1 MTSTTIPWSGG
12 TWQNP
17 PNAARQVGQ
26 HLVVEA
32 VEGSDFWEKTLYG
45 FQHGSGHAL
54 LAPWQH
60 SVAVEVSFSLR
71 GFSELYDQA
80 GLMLW
85 HGPRHWIKAGV
96 ELNDG
101 VLHVGAVVTSEL
113 SDWSLAPVPDWVDA
127 TVTVRASYS
136 KGAVIIRAS
145 ANGGA
150 WRMLRVAPFPHDT
163 GKQAGPFVCAPKRAG
178 LNVTFHRWSY
188 TEPDADLHVDP
199 PLPRLG

>member
-1 MTSTTIPWSGG
+1 MTSTIIPWSAGAWR
-12 TWQNP
+12 TAP
-17 PNAARQVGQ
+17 KAAREEGP

-32 VEGSDFWEKTLYG
+32 IEGSDFWEKTLYG

-54 LAPWQH
+54 LAPWQDD
-60 SVAVEVSFSLR
+60 VAIEVSFSLR
-71 GFSELYDQA
+71 GFAELYDQA

-85 HGPRHWIKAGV
+85 HGPHHWIKAGV

-127 TVTVRASYS
+127 TVTVRASYA

-145 ANGGA
+145 ANGGT
-150 WRMLRVAPFPHDT
+150 WRMLRVAPFPHDA
-163 GKQAGPFVCAPKRAG
+163 GKQAGPFVCAPKSAA
-178 LNVTFHRWSY
+178 LKVTFIRWAR
-188 TEPDADLHVDP
+188 TEPDAELHVDP
-199 PLPRLG
+199 PLPPSG